1 MTSTSRTKVAPAGR
15 AVLLSAAVAAC
26 AITFAGGAYADAGAS
41 SLLTDHQANHQANPQ
56 VAMHGDPGA
65 AAPYWREQQQDSDCG
80 EMAVADVVGQITGNE
95 PTEQQIDDTAGN
107 TPSVKHSGSIYR
119 PSQDTSN
126 RDLPVLLAHYG
137 IQASDVD
144 TNVGA
149 VERDLDQGDKVIVG
163 VNDQILWNES
173 GDRTEEDHFVVV
185 TGIDTDAGV
194 VHVND
199 SGRRA
204 GRDEQV
210 SMATFKQAWDTSDDM
225 AIVTS

>member
-1 MTSTSRTKVAPAGR
+1 MTGTLRTKVAPAAR
-15 AVLLSAAVAAC
+15 TVLLSAAVAAC
-26 AITFAGGAYADAGAS
+26 AIAFAGAAYADAGS
-41 SLLTDHQANHQANPQ
+41 SVPFTHQQANQQ
-56 VAMHGDPGA
+56 VGMHGDPGD

-80 EMAVADVVGQITGNE
+80 EMAVADVIGQITGDE

-107 TPSVKHSGSIYR
+107 IPSTKHSGSIYR

-126 RDLPVLLAHYG
+126 KDLPVLLAHYG
-137 IQASDVD
+137 IQANDID
-144 TNVGA
+144 TNIGA
-149 VERDLDQGDKVIVG
+149 VEQDLDQHDQVIVG
-163 VNDQILWNES
+163 VNDQILWNED
-173 GDRTEEDHFVVV
+173 GDRTDENHFVVV

-194 VHVND
+194 VHLND

-210 SMATFKQAWDTSDDM
+210 SIDTFQQAWDTSDDM